1 LNFIVSITTVTKFIA
16 DDVLISFKDDHSEEN
31 RIYFDK
37 DWFSPQFILFSAEK
51 KKMRFIQH
59 GIMLDRVI
67 NLPDIDPSHW
77 KVEDDHM
84 SETQIFNSQIKFMI
98 EREGKYFGFGCK
110 SFSVFTKK
118 DGNDYEVKKTS
129 ENVNF
134 ANVTLIESEYL
145 YVIQEAV
152 DKRASGFYIQ
162 DLTSFIDIKDD
173 G

>member
-1 LNFIVSITTVTKFIA
+1 L
-16 DDVLISFKDDHSEEN
+16 LE
-31 RIYFDK
+31 
-37 DWFSPQFILFSAEK
+37 
-51 KKMRFIQH
+51 
-59 GIMLDRVI
+59 RVI
-67 NLPDIDPSHW
+67 NLPDIDAGQW

-152 DKRASGFYIQ
+152 EKRASGFYIQ

-173 G
+173 GWVGVSLSGSFKLKYALGGHSYHLNYYKQEERIAY